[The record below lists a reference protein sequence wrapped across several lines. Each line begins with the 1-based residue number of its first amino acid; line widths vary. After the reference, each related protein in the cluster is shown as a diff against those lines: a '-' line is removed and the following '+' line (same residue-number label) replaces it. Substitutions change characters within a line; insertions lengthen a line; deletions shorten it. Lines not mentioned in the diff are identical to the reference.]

1 MKKLLIFALTAVFA
15 LSLSSCG
22 KNKKA
27 DGTTEEQ
34 QKTKTELLCIE
45 KGWVLSA
52 ATSSPAYELADGT
65 FAINLMTDGYL
76 YPYELDDI
84 IIFNSNGNQVING
97 GTNVPADP
105 YEDYQQRDYGVGTW
119 SFSDDETVLYFQIP
133 FFYNEMKENAQVL
146 ALTENELRVKYTFN
160 DDEAPAKG
168 TYSFTLTY
176 VPVK

>member
-27 DGTTEEQ
+27 DGTEIVPE
-34 QKTKTELLCIE
+34 KTKTELLCIE

-52 ATSSPAYELADGT
+52 ATSSQPYLLENGT
-65 FAINLMTDGYL
+65 YASNLMTEGYL
-76 YPYELDDI
+76 LPYELDDI

-97 GTNVPADP
+97 GTIVPDNP

-119 SFSDDETVLYFQIP
+119 NFSDDETVLYFQIP
-133 FFYNEMKENAQVL
+133 FFYDDEKENAQVL

-160 DDEAPAKG
+160 DDEETSKG